1 MQSYNL
7 MRADV
12 SAATSG
18 TQNISYE
25 VDYPL
30 LRQRIDRRIQPSREC
45 SKQVLRP
52 QLTT

>member
-25 VDYPL
+25 VNWPF
-30 LRQRIDRRIQPSREC
+30 LRQRIDRRVQPSREY
-45 SKQVLRP
+45 SM
-52 QLTT
+52 QLS